1 MKRSFGRLSQNR
13 LCRLSAVTDRALAE
27 EDAVAEKGEA
37 GPAVHLLPDLP
48 GPWSLV
54 LAPSVRPLWVREG
67 ECGAAACPLR
77 SSIDAVGSAVL
88 LRRRA
93 CQRANKLR
101 ARSDAEFAVS
111 VGQVVLDRLRGKEQL
126 RGRLGVG
133 RAVPDN
139 EGDLQ
144 LLSG

>member
-54 LAPSVRPLWVREG
+54 PGPGTL
-67 ECGAAACPLR
+67 GAAV
-77 SSIDAVGSAVL
+77 VGT
-88 LRRRA
+88 
-93 CQRANKLR
+93 
-101 ARSDAEFAVS
+101 
-111 VGQVVLDRLRGKEQL
+111 
-126 RGRLGVG
+126 GR
-133 RAVPDN
+133 
-139 EGDLQ
+139 
-144 LLSG
+144 

>member
-1 MKRSFGRLSQNR
+1 MRWRR
-13 LCRLSAVTDRALAE
+13 RAKPARPSICCLIFL
-27 EDAVAEKGEA
+27 VP
-37 GPAVHLLPDLP
+37 GPWSLVP